1 MRRWLPALLLLA
13 LAACDKPAE
22 DGFQGYAEGEYLR
35 IAAPEA
41 GWVQDIA
48 VAKGQ
53 RVEAGAALFTLDS
66 TRERAAVAEAR
77 AALAQA
83 EGQYADLLTG
93 LRPEEIASIEAQ
105 LAEAE
110 ANLRLAELTLERQE
124 ELVRTRV
131 AAQAQLDQARASAK
145 QAEARRDR
153 IRADLAVARLPARR
167 ERIAAAEA
175 NVDAAR
181 ANLDQARWR
190 LSQRAIA
197 SPAAGVVDDVVRRAG
212 EWVPASGTVVS
223 LLPDGATKVVFF
235 VPEAQRAV
243 LHFGDRV
250 AVSCTGCPP
259 NLIARVSRI
268 ATDAEYTPPVIY
280 SRETRAKLVW
290 RMEASVDRVPGAPT
304 PGQPVTV
311 RIP

>member
-1 MRRWLPALLLLA
+1 MRRLLLLLPVL
-13 LAACDKPAE
+13 LATCGDPPD

-35 IAAPEA
+35 IAAPEG
-41 GWVQDIA
+41 GWVQQVT
-48 VAKGQ
+48 VAKGE
-53 RVEAGAALFTLDS
+53 RVATGAPLFTLDA

-110 ANLRLAELTLERQE
+110 ANLRLAGLTLDRQQ
-124 ELVRTRV
+124 ELVRTRE
-131 AAQAQLDQARASAK
+131 APPAQLDQARASAQ

-175 NVDAAR
+175 AVQVAR
-181 ANLDQARWR
+181 ANLDQAEWR
-190 LSQRAIA
+190 LAQRSIA
-197 SPAAGVVDDVVRRAG
+197 SPAAGLVDDVLRRAG

-235 VPEAQRAV
+235 VPEARRSA
-243 LHFGDRV
+243 LKPGDAV
-250 AVSCTGCPP
+250 AVPCTGCTAG
-259 NLIARVSRI
+259 LSERVSRI
-268 ATDAEYTPPVIY
+268 ATQAEYTPPVIY

-290 RMEASVDRVPGAPT
+290 RMEATVARAPGAPT
-304 PGQPVTV
+304 PGQPVTG
-311 RIP
+311 RPP

>member
-1 MRRWLPALLLLA
+1 MRRWTPALLLLA
-13 LAACDKPAE
+13 LLACDKPPE

-41 GWVQDIA
+41 GWVQEIA

-53 RVEAGAALFTLDS
+53 RVEAGVPLFTLDA
-66 TRERAAVAEAR
+66 TRERAAAAEAR

-93 LRPEEIASIEAQ
+93 LRPDEIASIEAQ
-105 LAEAE
+105 LSEAE
-110 ANLRLAELTLERQE
+110 ANLRLSQLTLERQE

-131 AAQAQLDQARASAK
+131 AAQAQLDQARAAAQ

-175 NVDAAR
+175 NVEAAR
-181 ANLDQARWR
+181 ANLDQAQWR

-223 LLPDGATKVVFF
+223 LLPDGATKVIFF
-235 VPEAQRAV
+235 VPEARRAA
-243 LHFGDRV
+243 LHPGDRV

-259 NLIARVSRI
+259 NLSARISRI

-290 RMEASVDRVPGAPT
+290 RMEASVERIPGAPT